1 MGGEGGGGFEDA
13 GGGGT
18 NGDELVGGIS
28 FFGKACGDFIMFC
41 VHGVIAKVFCFD
53 GAEGTEA
60 DVEGEEGVRKL
71 GKEFGGEVEAGGGGG
86 DGAGGLGIGSLVIG
100 RVGGLEI
107 GLALNF
113 AGFEN
118 VRRKRRQTVLL

>member
-1 MGGEGGGGFEDA
+1 VGGEGGGGFEDA

-18 NGDELVGGIS
+18 NGDEFVGGIS

-41 VHGVIAKVFCFD
+41 VHGVIAKVFGFD
-53 GAEGTEA
+53 WAEGAEA

-86 DGAGGLGIGSLVIG
+86 DGAWGLGIGGLVI
-100 RVGGLEI
+100 RQVGGLEI

-113 AGFEN
+113 TGFEYIGG
-118 VRRKRRQTVLL
+118 

>member
-1 MGGEGGGGFEDA
+1 VRMEGGSGFEDA
-13 GGGGT
+13 GGGGAD
-18 NGDELVGGIS
+18 GDEFVGGIS
-28 FFGKACGDFIMFC
+28 FFGKACGNFIMFC

-53 GAEGTEA
+53 WAEGAQA

-86 DGAGGLGIGSLVIG
+86 DGAWGLGIGGLVIG

-113 AGFEN
+113 TGFEN
-118 VRRKRRQTVLL
+118 VGGKGR

>member
-1 MGGEGGGGFEDA
+1 MRMKGGSGFEDA

-18 NGDELVGGIS
+18 DGDEFVGGSS
-28 FFGKACGDFIMFC
+28 FFGKTCGNFIMFC

-53 GAEGTEA
+53 WAEGAEA
-60 DVEGEEGVRKL
+60 DMEGEEGVRKL
-71 GKEFGGEVEAGGGGG
+71 GKEFGGEVEASGGGS
-86 DGAGGLGIGSLVIG
+86 DGAGGLSIGGLVIG
-100 RVGGLEI
+100 WVGGLEI

-113 AGFEN
+113 ARFED

>member
-1 MGGEGGGGFEDA
+1 MRMEGGSGFEDA

-18 NGDELVGGIS
+18 DGDEFVGGIS
-28 FFGKACGDFIMFC
+28 FFVKTYGNFILFC
-41 VHGVIAKVFCFD
+41 VHRVIAEVLCFD
-53 GAEGTEA
+53 GAEGAQA

-71 GKEFGGEVEAGGGGG
+71 GMEFGGEVEAGGGAG
-86 DGAGGLGIGSLVIG
+86 DGAWGLGIGGLVIR

-113 AGFEN
+113 TGFEYIGGKG
-118 VRRKRRQTVLL
+118 R